1 MNVDESG
8 IEERELPVVYVG
20 KKNMSYYLNVC
31 IKLFDGGKPELILE
45 GMGSNVVKAADVAN
59 FLTKFYKRGKVFIGD
74 IKLDLVSR
82 DVVRGLPKYV
92 SRIRIYL
99 NKEWE

>member
-1 MNVDESG
+1 MNIDESG
-8 IEERELPVVYVG
+8 AEEKELPVVYVG

-31 IKLFDGGKPELILE
+31 IKLFDVGKTELILE
-45 GMGSNVVKAADVAN
+45 GMGTNVVKAADVAN
-59 FLTKFYKRGKVFIGD
+59 FLTKFYKRGKIIIGD
-74 IKLDLVSR
+74 IKLDLVSK

-99 NKEWE
+99 TRQ